1 MFDKGKTKCAKKGTN
16 LDAPRCQIM
25 FYSYKSRHNKKRK
38 KKDEEMKKEK
48 RKKHLDD
55 KEMISN
61 KDALQEKIRTK
72 MISGV

>member
-1 MFDKGKTKCAKKGTN
+1 LFDKGKTKCAKKGTN
-16 LDAPRCQIM
+16 LDAPGCQIM
-25 FYSYKSRHNKKRK
+25 FYSYKSRHKKKRQK
-38 KKDEEMKKEK
+38 KEEMKKEK

-55 KEMISN
+55 REMISN

>member
-1 MFDKGKTKCAKKGTN
+1 
-16 LDAPRCQIM
+16 M

>member
-1 MFDKGKTKCAKKGTN
+1 
-16 LDAPRCQIM
+16 
-25 FYSYKSRHNKKRK
+25 
-38 KKDEEMKKEK
+38 MKKEK

-72 MISGV
+72 MISGEFNLQQDGQHKLFQHPQFSVDQLLEKQDNLHHLEKHF